1 MNSDPHENAAWRS
14 FGMLDS
20 DEAAAFD
27 EAMRHDPVL
36 KGACREMDRLATSIA
51 VTTAPPLAP
60 RAGQLERLHLR
71 LGLYPRK
78 RPNWVAIS
86 GWGVAAALAMLM
98 ALDHFPSRKV
108 TTGALENS
116 VIAGST
122 EKPPEVNREV
132 LVEDDYEAPGSES
145 PNGHD
150 PATVVQNGDGKAY
163 VKVETKRLIQEIEV
177 LREKLENF
185 QILDRKRFDVVP
197 GMAWPVV
204 MRMAPPGTAGKAVD
218 TIAMNADEPTITAMI
233 GDAMSSRRSPFAGA
247 SVSVENADFVQS
259 VAQPAAIPIYDAA
272 RDTGTLVVSHL
283 PAKGNDE
290 NFNLWV
296 MTANAKSP
304 VYVGR
309 LPDSENPDADSFDFS
324 LGSTMVVPTA
334 FLLTKDKQDAAAI
347 PSETNTVLQGP
358 Y

>member
-1 MNSDPHENAAWRS
+1 M
-14 FGMLDS
+14 
-20 DEAAAFD
+20 
-27 EAMRHDPVL
+27 
-36 KGACREMDRLATSIA
+36 
-51 VTTAPPLAP
+51 
-60 RAGQLERLHLR
+60 
-71 LGLYPRK
+71 
-78 RPNWVAIS
+78 
-86 GWGVAAALAMLM
+86 
-98 ALDHFPSRKV
+98 
-108 TTGALENS
+108 
-116 VIAGST
+116 IAGT
-122 EKPPEVNREV
+122 VEKSPEISREV
-132 LVEDDYEAPGSES
+132 LVENDNEAPGSEP

-150 PATVVQNGDGKAY
+150 PATVLQSGDGKAY

-185 QILDRKRFDVVP
+185 QMLDRKRFDVVP

-204 MRMAPPGTAGKAVD
+204 MRMAPPGTTGKSTD
-218 TIAMNADEPTITAMI
+218 TIAMNADEPPITAMI
-233 GDAMSSRRSPFAGA
+233 GDAMASVRSPFAVAGL
-247 SVSVENADFVQS
+247 SVESRDIAKP
-259 VAQPAAIPIYDAA
+259 VAPPAAIPIYDAA

-283 PAKGNDE
+283 PAKGSDE